1 MNKTRQNKGKGVG
14 DEKALE
20 VLAVIVLFLKCQHYL
35 LRKITYGRSKKR
47 WEVTNAGVKKKKVW

>member
-35 LRKITYGRSKKR
+35 LRKIHLWKIEEEMGS
-47 WEVTNAGVKKKKVW
+47 N